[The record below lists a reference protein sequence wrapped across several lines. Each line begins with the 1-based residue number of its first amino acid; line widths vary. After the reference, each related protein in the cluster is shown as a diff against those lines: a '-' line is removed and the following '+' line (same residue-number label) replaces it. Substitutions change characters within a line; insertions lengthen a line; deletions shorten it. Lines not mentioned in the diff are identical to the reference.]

1 MEKKIKK
8 IVALFLIVITNVA
21 FSKTGL
27 QNLGTG
33 VGFTLN
39 STTVD
44 KKGENY
50 KIPPMT
56 EFSIL
61 SLDEKNEIRSG
72 VKLKYANSRKVD
84 ASGFLGFLPWNYS
97 LPEHW
102 KTSVAALGGV
112 TSIDYTKDRNTFF
125 QAGARGEI
133 TYRNK
138 GYGISLGGEYL
149 TSFTKKGPNGPNVL
163 LSFLMFPKAFE

>member
-1 MEKKIKK
+1 MKK

-21 FSKTGL
+21 FSKTGF
-27 QNLGTG
+27 QNIGTG
-33 VGFTLN
+33 IDFTLN

-44 KKGENY
+44 KNGDNY
-50 KIPPMT
+50 KLPPMT

-72 VKLKYANSRKVD
+72 VKLRYANSKKVD
-84 ASGFLGFLPWNYS
+84 ANGFLGFLPWNYS
-97 LPEHW
+97 LSKHW

-112 TSIDYTKDRNTFF
+112 TSIDYTKDRSTFF

-133 TYRNK
+133 VYRNK

-149 TSFTKKGPNGPNVL
+149 TSFTKKGPNGANAL
-163 LSFLMFPKAFE
+163 LSFLMFPRAFE